1 MVCSVVDVGTGV
13 GVGVGVNTG
22 MEVGAVPDFA
32 WKMWQLCELL
42 THIGSFPKR

>member
-1 MVCSVVDVGTGV
+1 MVRSVVDVGT
-13 GVGVGVNTG
+13 GVGVNTG

-32 WKMWQLCELL
+32 WKMWQLYELL